1 MYTVYPP
8 IWYNGSMNKD
18 KLDRYNRLV
27 IGRMKNY
34 RLSDEYKEFIVTVGN
49 KYDDGY
55 IERMDPNNEIKPVTI
70 KSKTYP
76 IEHVYLDG
84 TPFK

>member
-1 MYTVYPP
+1 
-8 IWYNGSMNKD
+8 MNKD
-18 KLDRYNRLV
+18 ELDRLNRLV

-34 RLSDEYKEFIVTVGN
+34 RLSNDYKEFIAKVGN

-70 KSKTYP
+70 KSKSYP